1 MISKSRIR
9 FIKSLQQKKY
19 RLESNRFI
27 IEGEKIVNEAFTWF
41 SDNIESV
48 YYTTNFDLTKKT
60 EGVEYQE
67 ITEKELEQISNLK
80 TPNKVIAICKSFVND
95 EINSNLIIALD
106 GIQDPGNL
114 GTIIRIADWYGI
126 KDIICSTNTVDCY
139 NPKVLQATMG
149 AIFRV
154 HVHYTDLIEFI
165 QKSKLECYGAL
176 LNGNSI
182 YTEKL
187 NKNAIIVFGNEGNGI
202 SNEIIPFLSKPI
214 SIPKFGNAE
223 SLNVSSAVGII
234 VNAFFQSN

>member
-19 RLESNRFI
+19 RLDSKRFI

-41 SDNIESV
+41 SDNIEFV
-48 YYTTNFDLTKKT
+48 YYTTNFDLTIKI
-60 EGVEYQE
+60 EGIEYQE

-80 TPNKVIAICKSFVND
+80 TPNKVVAICKSFDSN